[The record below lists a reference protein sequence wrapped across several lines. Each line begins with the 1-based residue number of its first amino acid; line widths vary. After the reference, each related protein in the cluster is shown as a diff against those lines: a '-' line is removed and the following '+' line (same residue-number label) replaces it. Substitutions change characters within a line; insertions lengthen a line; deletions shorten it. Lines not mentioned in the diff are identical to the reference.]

1 MFLSFK
7 EQPWFGDLEKLS
19 KHKVYSANETIAFQG
34 ELSEHV
40 GFILSGKAKAV
51 SYSENGDETWLGRFS
66 EGEFFGHTSFLTQS
80 PVNFEITAET
90 NLTILLISIN
100 NIRDLFETHS
110 DIGRVFAKDLAARL
124 DMMMRRLVEALTLSA
139 KGRVCAELIRMSN
152 PIGVDPSR
160 HIVRP
165 NPVFVDLALRIN
177 STRETVSR
185 TVSELQKKGIV
196 SKEPGALIIQSP
208 EKLRASVK

>member
-1 MFLSFK
+1 MFFSY
-7 EQPWFGDLEKLS
+7 EDQPWYGALEEVSNQKI
-19 KHKVYSANETIAFQG
+19 YSADDSVTFQG

-90 NLTILLISIN
+90 NLTVLLISIN
-100 NIRDLFETHS
+100 NIRKLFETHS

-124 DMMMRRLVEALTLSA
+124 DVMMRRLVEALTLSA

-152 PIGVDPSR
+152 PIGIDPSR

-196 SKEPGALIIQSP
+196 SREPGALVIQNP
-208 EKLRASVK
+208 ERLRASVK

>member
-124 DMMMRRLVEALTLSA
+124 DVMMRRLVEALTLSA

>member
-7 EQPWFGDLEKLS
+7 EQPWFEDLEKLS

-124 DMMMRRLVEALTLSA
+124 DMMMRRLVEASVSYTHLTLPT
-139 KGRVCAELIRMSN
+139 KR
-152 PIGVDPSR
+152 
-160 HIVRP
+160 IV
-165 NPVFVDLALRIN
+165 
-177 STRETVSR
+177 
-185 TVSELQKKGIV
+185 
-196 SKEPGALIIQSP
+196 
-208 EKLRASVK
+208 

>member
-1 MFLSFK
+1 MCIRDS
-7 EQPWFGDLEKLS
+7 
-19 KHKVYSANETIAFQG
+19 
-34 ELSEHV
+34 V

-90 NLTILLISIN
+90 NLTVLLISIN
-100 NIRDLFETHS
+100 NIRKLFETHS

-152 PIGVDPSR
+152 PIGIDPSR

-196 SKEPGALIIQSP
+196 SREPGALVIQNP
-208 EKLRASVK
+208 ERLRASVK

>member
-1 MFLSFK
+1 MFLSFR
-7 EQPWFGDLEKLS
+7 EQPWYEALEKGS
-19 KHKVYSANETIAFQG
+19 FPKTYSADESISFQG

-40 GFILSGKAKAV
+40 GFILSGSAKAV
-51 SYSENGDETWLGRFS
+51 SYSENGDETWLGRFT

-90 NLTILLISIN
+90 DLKVLLIAVQ
-100 NIRDLFETHS
+100 NIGDLFEAHS
-110 DIGRVFAKDLAARL
+110 DIGRVFAKDLATRL

-152 PIGVDPSR
+152 PIGIDPDR

-196 SKEPGALIIQSP
+196 SKEPGALIIQNP
-208 EKLRASVK
+208 KKLRASVK

>member
-7 EQPWFGDLEKLS
+7 EQPWFEDLEKLS